1 MRSLGARRAW
11 GQGGYRMLFYVK
23 RLHGAWKSCFVDGI
37 PLGAHCSRR
46 GGRYG
51 LEMSQGHHIRLS
63 WLLDGG
69 YIVCVFFYNRN
80 TWMSMIY
87 DVIICEGWTNFMQS
101 QVISTPSRGRIPLT
115 FHPFHQGQTSDAVWC
130 LSWKRET
137 TGLLNGFIAN
147 KSMGK
152 KCIRW
157 DELVPWAW
165 LVTSWGS

>member
-1 MRSLGARRAW
+1 MKVLFRGWHSF
-11 GQGGYRMLFYVK
+11 GGTLFK
-23 RLHGAWKSCFVDGI
+23 E
-37 PLGAHCSRR
+37 